1 MSEMIR
7 KLGARDG
14 AEMGASHDEPET
26 VPSQAGAAQP
36 PKKRPP
42 TTQRPGQ
49 SQSAPTAADGTAGT
63 PRRRPSPGAKRRS
76 ASRPAA
82 ASRGDVG
89 SGTSAKAADGA
100 ATPRTQSLVASVRRV
115 TKDAEA
121 VVVDRL
127 APLGRKASSVTA
139 AAGTQVRTA
148 RERAGRAA
156 RRASQDIRTRSS
168 EMAGSAKSLATS
180 PGARMVGIA
189 MAGVALGLLANLGR
203 KAMVQAPTALSGDWL
218 EGVKAEHRLALALFD
233 QIEQTADHA
242 AGRRAALLLQLKH
255 ALGKHAFTEE
265 NVIYPAL
272 RQWRDQE
279 DADRLTHDHGYVKQY
294 LFELEAMPKDDP
306 GFLAKVATFRSKLE
320 EHIRDEETVIFPPLH
335 DVLGPDGNA
344 RITALA
350 NKEGFKLA

>member
-1 MSEMIR
+1 
-7 KLGARDG
+7 
-14 AEMGASHDEPET
+14 
-26 VPSQAGAAQP
+26 
-36 PKKRPP
+36 
-42 TTQRPGQ
+42 
-49 SQSAPTAADGTAGT
+49 
-63 PRRRPSPGAKRRS
+63 
-76 ASRPAA
+76 
-82 ASRGDVG
+82 
-89 SGTSAKAADGA
+89 
-100 ATPRTQSLVASVRRV
+100 
-115 TKDAEA
+115 
-121 VVVDRL
+121 
-127 APLGRKASSVTA
+127 
-139 AAGTQVRTA
+139 
-148 RERAGRAA
+148 
-156 RRASQDIRTRSS
+156 
-168 EMAGSAKSLATS
+168 MAGSAKSLATS